1 MGKKS
6 ITILAEH
13 NPAHIFFSGRDAK
26 RASAAI
32 DEIKAAVPDAQLTFI
47 ECDLASLASVDEA
60 GKQFNSASSR
70 LDVLLCN
77 AGIMATP
84 AGLTKDGYEIQF
96 GTNHVGHALLIKH
109 LLPVMLRTAESHGDA
124 RIVCMTSTG
133 FNNAPSGG
141 IVFKDLRTTQDS
153 GMGSTWARYGQSK
166 LANLLYGAELA
177 QRYPSIS
184 VAVVHPG
191 VISTDLV
198 GGLGML
204 NKALVYATNIGKMK
218 TVDEGV
224 QNQLWA
230 STVGMT
236 HLKSGSFYMPVGEP
250 GKPSKY
256 SKDGKLSEELWNW
269 TQKQLEA
276 HDI

>member
-1 MGKKS
+1 LGKKS

-47 ECDLASLASVDEA
+47 KCDLASLASVDEA
-60 GKQFNSASSR
+60 GKQFNAASSR

-96 GTNHVGHALLIKH
+96 GTNHLGHALLIKH

-124 RIVCMTSTG
+124 RIVCLTSTG

-153 GMGSTWARYGQSK
+153 GMGSTWTRYGQSK

-177 QRYPSIS
+177 KRYPSIS

-191 VISTDLV
+191 VITTDLV

-230 STVGMT
+230 STVGMK

-256 SKDGKLSEELWNW
+256 SKDGELSEELWNW

-276 HDI
+276 HNI